1 MAGPRLL
8 DKKIVQASLAQE
20 RKIEIDKG
28 VKLAKAIDILR
39 ETKAKEEKDLEEFR
53 IVTTQKV
60 QAEIDA
66 LLQECNRLRQEV
78 GELLALRNDY
88 GRS

>member
-1 MAGPRLL
+1 MPAPRLL
-8 DKKIVQASLAQE
+8 DKKLISASLAQE
-20 RKIEIDKG
+20 RKVEIDKG
-28 VKLAKAIDILR
+28 VKLAQAIDILR
-39 ETKAKEEKDLEEFR
+39 ETKVKEELALEEFR

-66 LLQECNRLRQEV
+66 LLQERNRLKKDIETLQAN
-78 GELLALRNDY
+78 LQDY